1 MKSSGACHVLGSHAT
16 RLAVLCL
23 VTFAVLPSLN
33 RPQTPA
39 EAPLFEIQEGSSVK
53 FDVKASVPI
62 AGTFDKRNAAASSR
76 STTAASIRSSTA
88 QPISKPYL
96 AASQTRAAFTY
107 CRTPLSSALSFATP
121 KARASAPSTKDAA
134 CRRDRRTR
142 GRKSEPDGRR
152 NSHR

>member
-33 RPQTPA
+33 RPQNPA

-62 AGTFDKRNAAASSR
+62 AGTFDKWNAAASSR

-88 QPISKPYL
+88 QPISKRRQKL
-96 AASQTRAAFTY
+96 AHRLRLQKMRLAVEIDVREDGSRNLTAEEIVIGD
-107 CRTPLSSALSFATP
+107 CGRTPA
-121 KARASAPSTKDAA
+121 KARKA
-134 CRRDRRTR
+134 
-142 GRKSEPDGRR
+142 
-152 NSHR
+152 